1 MGKERVA
8 KKERH
13 NPLHAQLLE
22 DKKFGA
28 KHTKPRQSQEKEKD
42 DV

>member
-13 NPLHAQLLE
+13 NPLHVQLLE
-22 DKKFGA
+22 DKIPGT
-28 KHTKPRQSQEKEKD
+28 KHTKPRRSQEKEKD